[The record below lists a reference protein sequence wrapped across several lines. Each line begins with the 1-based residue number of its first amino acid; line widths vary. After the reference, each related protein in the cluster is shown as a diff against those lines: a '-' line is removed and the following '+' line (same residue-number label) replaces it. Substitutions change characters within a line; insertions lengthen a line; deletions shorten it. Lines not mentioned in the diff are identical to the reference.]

1 MICYNCNYHN
11 PPGTEFCLNCGAPLE
26 PVQKKMS
33 ESEENAIYNALGAA
47 VFLPLFYY
55 FMMIVVCV
63 VWTIGFYD
71 SLPASMSMGQRAD
84 AYRAAFNEA
93 STYINI
99 VAVCVGLLFVAM
111 FYFIRHRSL
120 VDAANIRPVPP
131 VKFGSAFICGM
142 TLQVPVGIVLT
153 MIPFSEEI
161 VKNHDKVINSAT
173 APMWVQM
180 FYAVIIAP
188 VVEEIFFR
196 GIVHDR
202 LSKVM
207 ALPFAVALSSI
218 GFALLHGEL
227 LSILVAFACGVV
239 LALLYSRF
247 DSIMVPIA
255 FHIGFNLFSYAV
267 PYLRDPV
274 LVVATAIGSV
284 ALFIGS
290 AYLLL
295 KKDDNN

>member
-1 MICYNCNYHN
+1 MICHNCNYHN

-33 ESEENAIYNALGAA
+33 ESEENTIYRAIGAA
-47 VFLPLFYY
+47 VFLPLFYF
-55 FMMIVVCV
+55 FMMVIVLT
-63 VWTIGFYD
+63 VWSIGFYD
-71 SLPASMSMGQRAD
+71 SLPADMSMGLRAE
-84 AYRAAFNEA
+84 AYEAAFNEA

-99 VAVCVGLLFVAM
+99 IAVCVALLFVAM
-111 FYFIRHRSL
+111 FYFVRQRSL
-120 VDAANIRPVPP
+120 VDAANIRAVPP
-131 VKFGSAFICGM
+131 AKFGSAFICGL
-142 TLQVPVGIVLT
+142 TLQVPVGIVVT

-180 FYAVIIAP
+180 LYAVVIAP

-207 ALPFAVALSSI
+207 ALPFAVVLSSI

-227 LSILVAFACGVV
+227 LSIIVAFACGVV
-239 LALLYSRF
+239 LALLYSKF
-247 DSIMVPIA
+247 NSIMVPIA
-255 FHIGFNLFSYAV
+255 FHIGFNLFGYAV
-267 PYLRDPV
+267 PYLKDPV
-274 LVVATAIGSV
+274 LVVAAAVASV

-295 KKDDNN
+295 KKSENN

>member
-1 MICYNCNYHN
+1 MICHNCNYHN

-33 ESEENAIYNALGAA
+33 ESEENTIYRAIGAA
-47 VFLPLFYY
+47 VFLPLFYF
-55 FMMIVVCV
+55 FMMVIVLT

-71 SLPASMSMGQRAD
+71 SLPASMSMGQRAEV
-84 AYRAAFNEA
+84 YEAAFNEA

-99 VAVCVGLLFVAM
+99 IAVCVALLFVAM
-111 FYFIRHRSL
+111 FYFVRQRSL
-120 VDAANIRPVPP
+120 ADAANIRPVPP
-131 VKFGSAFICGM
+131 MKFGSAFICGL
-142 TLQVPVGIVLT
+142 TLQVPVGIVVT
-153 MIPFSEEI
+153 MIPFSDEI

-173 APMWVQM
+173 APIWAQM
-180 FYAVIIAP
+180 LYGVIIAP

-207 ALPFAVALSSI
+207 ALPVAVVLSSI

-227 LSILVAFACGVV
+227 LSIIVAFACGVV

-247 DSIMVPIA
+247 DSVMVPIA
-255 FHIGFNLFSYAV
+255 FHIGFNLFGYAV
-267 PYLRDPV
+267 PYLKDPV
-274 LVVATAIGSV
+274 LVVAAAVGSV

-295 KKDDNN
+295 KKNENN

>member
-1 MICYNCNYHN
+1 MICHNCNYQN

-26 PVQKKMS
+26 PKQSVLEKS
-33 ESEENAIYNALGAA
+33 EKRSVASAIAAA
-47 VFLPLFYY
+47 VLLPLFYY
-55 FMMIVVCV
+55 FMMNCV
-63 VWTIGFYD
+63 LAVWTVSFGSSI
-71 SLPASMSMGQRAD
+71 PAGMTETAIME
-84 AYRAAFNEA
+84 AYTKAFNEA

-120 VDAANIRPVPP
+120 TDAANIRAVPP
-131 VKFGSAFICGM
+131 AKFGSAFICGL
-142 TLQVPVGIVLT
+142 TLQVPVGIVVT

-180 FYAVIIAP
+180 LYAVIIAP

-207 ALPFAVALSSI
+207 ALPVAVVLSSI

-227 LSILVAFACGVV
+227 LSIIVAFACGVV

-255 FHIGFNLFSYAV
+255 FHIGFNLFGYAV
-267 PYLRDPV
+267 PYLKDPV
-274 LVVATAIGSV
+274 LVVAAAVASV

-295 KKDDNN
+295 KKSENN